1 MRLFFS
7 AIAES
12 LALIGAAN
20 AAPVALNR
28 LLSNRYSAP
37 VDGGLVLCD
46 GHRLLGRSKTLRGVG
61 IGILVPASLSLLM
74 GFSWRTGALVGVAA
88 MAGDCMA
95 SFIKRR
101 LGLAASTMAL
111 GLDQIPRVTSA
122 GDFDAGVRSARRHG
136 YFRGCASFLF
146 RRARLVPRFVSLRSA
161 RTALLRE
168 QQRDDAT

>member
-1 MRLFFS
+1 MRLSFS
-7 AIAES
+7 AIAEG

-46 GHRLLGRSKTLRGVG
+46 GHRLLGPSKTLRGVG

-101 LGLAASTMAL
+101 LGLAASSMAL
-111 GLDQIPRVTSA
+111 GLDQIPELLLPAISMRAYAPLGVMDIFAVVLLFFFGELALSRV
-122 GDFDAGVRSARRHG
+122 
-136 YFRGCASFLF
+136 LF
-146 RRARLVPRFVSLRSA
+146 HLGLR
-161 RTALLRE
+161 
-168 QQRDDAT
+168 QRPY